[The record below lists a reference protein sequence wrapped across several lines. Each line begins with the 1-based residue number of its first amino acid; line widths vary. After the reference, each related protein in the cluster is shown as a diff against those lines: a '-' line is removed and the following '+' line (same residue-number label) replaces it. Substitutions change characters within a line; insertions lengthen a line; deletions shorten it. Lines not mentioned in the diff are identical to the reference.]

1 MRRALDI
8 IFLIGNIT
16 DMATTFEVLADPRRR
31 EILEALRAG
40 EQSVGELVDRVAIS
54 QPGMSK
60 HLKMLRDAGFVEV
73 RVDAQRRNYRL
84 RSEPLR
90 EIDEWISPYR
100 QMWDERLD
108 ALERHLE
115 VMKNDAASTARDSD
129 R

>member
-1 MRRALDI
+1 MTLYSRSVILPTWQLRSKSSPTRGA
-8 IFLIGNIT
+8 
-16 DMATTFEVLADPRRR
+16 A
-31 EILEALRAG
+31 EILEALRGG

-60 HLKMLRDAGFVEV
+60 HLKVLRDAGFVEV

-115 VMKNDAASTARDSD
+115 VMKNDASSTARDSD

>member
-1 MRRALDI
+1 
-8 IFLIGNIT
+8 
-16 DMATTFEVLADPRRR
+16 MATTFEVLADPRRR
-31 EILEALRAG
+31 QILEVLRAG

-60 HLKMLRDAGFVEV
+60 HLKVLRDAGFVEV
-73 RVDAQRRNYRL
+73 RADAQRRNYRL
-84 RSEPLR
+84 RAEPLR

-100 QMWDERLD
+100 QMWVERLD

-115 VMKNDAASTARDSD
+115 TMKAEAD

>member
-1 MRRALDI
+1 
-8 IFLIGNIT
+8 
-16 DMATTFEVLADPRRR
+16 MATTFEVLADPRRR
-31 EILEALRAG
+31 QILEVLRTG
-40 EQSVGELVDRVAIS
+40 EQSVGELVERVAIS

-60 HLKMLRDAGFVEV
+60 HLKKLRDAGFVEV

-108 ALERHLE
+108 DLERHLE

>member
-1 MRRALDI
+1 M
-8 IFLIGNIT
+8 GNIT

-84 RSEPLR
+84 RSEPLQ

-100 QMWDERLD
+100 QMWTERLD

-115 VMKNDAASTARDSD
+115 LMKDEPSTPPED
-129 R
+129 